1 MSRREFL
8 TKGGAAAVAAG
19 AASLSAPAIAQSDV
33 VRWRMASSFP
43 KSVEVLFG
51 TAELIARRVGQI
63 TGGKFQISVHAAGEI
78 VPPLQVLDAVE
89 KGTIECNQTA
99 PYYYIGKDPAWAIG
113 TCVPFGFNS
122 RQYNAWWMHG
132 GGEKLFNDF
141 TREVGVVNLLAG
153 NTGSQ
158 MGGWFKREIKDVAD
172 LKGLKFRTGGM
183 GGQVLAKLGVV
194 TQQLPAGEIYSAL
207 EKGTIDAAEFTVP
220 ADDEKLGLNKVARY
234 YYYPGWNEGCAAL
247 GFQVNLKA
255 YNALPEAYRYALH
268 AATAEANSWMQAR
281 YDALNPAALKRL
293 VQGGAVLR
301 PFPQSVLEACF
312 KANQELMA
320 EAAAKSAAF
329 KRMYEHM
336 LAFQRDQVAWF
347 RVAEDSFDSFV
358 GRQKL

>member
-19 AASLSAPAIAQSDV
+19 ATSLSAPAIAQSDV

-234 YYYPGWNEGCAAL
+234 Y
-247 GFQVNLKA
+247 
-255 YNALPEAYRYALH
+255 
-268 AATAEANSWMQAR
+268 
-281 YDALNPAALKRL
+281 
-293 VQGGAVLR
+293 
-301 PFPQSVLEACF
+301 
-312 KANQELMA
+312 
-320 EAAAKSAAF
+320 
-329 KRMYEHM
+329 
-336 LAFQRDQVAWF
+336 
-347 RVAEDSFDSFV
+347 
-358 GRQKL
+358 